1 MNIREELLH
10 CLKEAKQE
18 LDQIRADWRNADE
31 EAQKAESKKRTSL
44 DRFHSAMAR
53 VKSLEVE
60 LARLNSTIPISEI

>member
-44 DRFHSAMAR
+44 ELQSAMVR

>member
-18 LDQIRADWRNADE
+18 LDQTRADWRNVDE
-31 EAQKAESKKRTSL
+31 EAKNIAESKKRTSL
-44 DRFHSAMAR
+44 ELQSAMVR

>member
-10 CLKEAKQE
+10 YLKEAKQE
-18 LDQIRADWRNADE
+18 LDQTRADWRNVDE

-44 DRFHSAMAR
+44 ERFHSAMVR